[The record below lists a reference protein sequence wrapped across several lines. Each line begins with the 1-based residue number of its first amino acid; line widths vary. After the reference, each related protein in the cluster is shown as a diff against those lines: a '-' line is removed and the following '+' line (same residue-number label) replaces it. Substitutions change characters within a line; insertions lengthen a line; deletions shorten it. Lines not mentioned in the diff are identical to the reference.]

1 MKGKED
7 KLEKYIRDNRRRFDI
22 HTPDSAIRQ
31 RLFLSAPAGR
41 KLIRRNQ
48 MFRVAAVI
56 LLIVLP
62 SALIINIVSGHRQD
76 LTARMNPQL
85 LETEI
90 YYETLMGSVFNGA
103 SAIFTRHPELK
114 KELMADISELE
125 DIGEGLRTDLKDNID
140 NREVVEAL
148 IRNYRIR
155 IQLLEDLLEQM
166 PDKDDGKE
174 KTNGNEI

>member
-7 KLEKYIRDNRRRFDI
+7 NLEKYIRDNRRRFDI
-22 HTPDSAIRQ
+22 HTPDPAIRQ
-31 RLFLSAPAGR
+31 RLFLSAPAGWR
-41 KLIRRNQ
+41 LIGRNQ
-48 MFRVAAVI
+48 MFRVAVVI

-62 SALIINIVSGHRQD
+62 SALIVNILSGNRKD
-76 LTARMNPQL
+76 MTARLNPQL

-90 YYETLMGSVFNGA
+90 YYETLMGSVFNRA
-103 SAIFTRHPELK
+103 SLIFTQYPELK

-125 DIGEGLRTDLKDNID
+125 DIGDELRTDLKDNID

-166 PDKDDGKE
+166 PDKDGGKD
-174 KTNGNEI
+174 KTDGNEI